1 MKNLLHQKF
10 LFQARVMK
18 KSSIYIHFPY
28 CIKKCNYCDFV
39 SFPCA
44 ENIPDLTGFYL
55 KEIELYY
62 QKFGSR
68 KISSI
73 YFGGGTPSLMPI
85 GMIDKIL
92 ERIFKIFDVEKN
104 AEITLEANPKTLNT
118 GKIESFCFSGINRLS
133 LGVQSFDDDELKFLG
148 RIHNSNDALKMI
160 DLTKKYF
167 SNISCDFIYAIPNQS
182 MEKWQKNLEK
192 IVSLDVEHLSL
203 YQLIIEPKT
212 PLYSFVKNGKIKP
225 ISENISKKMYEY
237 TNRFLKDKFPQYE
250 ISNYSKPGFESR
262 HNLNY
267 WNGGD
272 YIGIGVSAAGRIF
285 DGKKHF
291 ISENPRNIFDWKNN
305 IENKT
310 LPIKTLSKKKRAEE
324 MIIMG
329 LRKNKGI
336 NFKEFNKNS
345 GVDFFDIIDDKKFKN
360 MVDNKF
366 LILSESSVRA
376 SVKGRN
382 LLDAVIREIIK

>member
-1 MKNLLHQKF
+1 
-10 LFQARVMK
+10 MK

-250 ISNYSKPGFESR
+250 I
-262 HNLNY
+262 
-267 WNGGD
+267 
-272 YIGIGVSAAGRIF
+272 
-285 DGKKHF
+285 
-291 ISENPRNIFDWKNN
+291 
-305 IENKT
+305 
-310 LPIKTLSKKKRAEE
+310 
-324 MIIMG
+324 
-329 LRKNKGI
+329 
-336 NFKEFNKNS
+336 
-345 GVDFFDIIDDKKFKN
+345 
-360 MVDNKF
+360 
-366 LILSESSVRA
+366 
-376 SVKGRN
+376 
-382 LLDAVIREIIK
+382 LL